1 MKLLINYVFHQYFN
15 TYANKKWHK
24 NGFSDTVLPHHPPK
38 KPKKIPSRYCTHS
51 TIGNKQIEYSLILL
65 IFYQPQTL
73 TQAPFHLC
81 EYLKSHREKHNEY
94 LLLK

>member
-1 MKLLINYVFHQYFN
+1 MPIERGIKWFFQYSL
-15 TYANKKWHK
+15 AI
-24 NGFSDTVLPHHPPK
+24 SPK
-38 KPKKIPSRYCTHS
+38 KNPRKIPSRYCAHS

-65 IFYQPQTL
+65 IFYQHQTL

-81 EYLKSHREKHNEY
+81 EYLKSRREKHNEY